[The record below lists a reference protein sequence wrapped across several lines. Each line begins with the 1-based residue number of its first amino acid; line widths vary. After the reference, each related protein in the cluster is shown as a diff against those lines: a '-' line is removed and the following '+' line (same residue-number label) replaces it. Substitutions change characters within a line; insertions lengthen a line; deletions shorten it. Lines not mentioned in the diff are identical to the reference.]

1 MVRHLTRAEPS
12 SLSRPAFFLWHADCI
27 AQTMTDERYVALLLW
42 TICVLCFA
50 CGVAAITQHPEWFG
64 A

>member
-1 MVRHLTRAEPS
+1 
-12 SLSRPAFFLWHADCI
+12 
-27 AQTMTDERYVALLLW
+27 MTDERYVALLLW

>member
-1 MVRHLTRAEPS
+1 MMPEEAMRRAG
-12 SLSRPAFFLWHADCI
+12 AGGCAGLWHTDCI
-27 AQTMTDERYVALLLW
+27 TQAMSDESYVALLLW
-42 TICVLCFA
+42 TICVLSFA